1 VTTDYQAAGFT
12 PDELAK
18 LDSRLGEAI
27 AEPGA
32 GPFEVTVAFNG
43 PPPSPEELA
52 PMGLARLGDLVLGRV
67 DLPTVKR
74 LAGRDDVH
82 SVALMGE
89 SYLR

>member
-1 VTTDYQAAGFT
+1 MTTDREASGLT
-12 PDELAK
+12 PAEHAK

-32 GPFEVTVAFNG
+32 GPFEVTVAFTG
-43 PPPSPEELA
+43 SPPTPEELA

-74 LAGRDDVH
+74 LAARDDVR
-82 SVALMGE
+82 SIALMGE